1 MNPSILLVGAAL
13 FTWGIGEGMFFYF
26 VPLYM
31 QQFGASPIWIGS
43 ILGGF
48 GFVMMCAHI
57 PAGLLSDRLGRRP
70 LLRLA
75 WLIGMAAAWGMA
87 LAPSLPL
94 FVTAYLFYGL
104 TAFVSS
110 PLFSYVTA
118 ARGELSA
125 GRVMTLTSAMYNL
138 GAVIGPVSGGWLG
151 DHFGLQS
158 TFLGAALVFI
168 PSVVLLFFLP
178 PQPRETHD
186 GDGGGWQLLSNR
198 RFWGFLVLVFLTMF
212 AMYLPQPLTP
222 NFLQNERGVSF
233 SQLGWIGSAGS
244 LGNVLFNLGLGQLSP
259 TLGFALGQACV
270 GLFALLLWQGD
281 ALPWY
286 AAAYFLMGGYRAARM
301 LVFAQVRWLIHQAQ
315 MGLAYGITE
324 AVNSSAVILAP
335 LLAGFLYD
343 KDPASI
349 YAWSLLLIALGV
361 VLSLVFTPRSPSLPQ
376 HSPIPNP
383 QPGDR
388 HA

>member
-1 MNPSILLVGAAL
+1 MTPPVLMVGVAL
-13 FTWGIGEGMFFYF
+13 FTWGIGEGMFIYF
-26 VPLYM
+26 APLYM

-43 ILGGF
+43 ILGGY

-75 WLIGMAAAWGMA
+75 WLVGLGAAWGMA

-94 FVTAYLFYGL
+94 FAVAYLLYGV

-118 ARGELSA
+118 ARGKLSA

-138 GAVIGPVSGGWLG
+138 GAVIGPILGGWLS
-151 DHFGLQS
+151 DHFGLQAA
-158 TFLGAALVFI
+158 FLGAALVFI
-168 PSVVLLFFLP
+168 PSVVLVFFLP

-186 GDGGGWQLLSNR
+186 GDGSGQYLLSNR
-198 RFWGFLVLVFLTMF
+198 RFWGFLALVFLTMF

-222 NFLQNERGVSF
+222 NFLQNERGVSLI
-233 SQLGWIGSAGS
+233 QLGWIISAGS
-244 LGNVLFNLGLGQLSP
+244 LGNVLFNLLLGQFYPL
-259 TLGFALGQACV
+259 LGFVLGQVCV
-270 GLFALLLWQGD
+270 GLFALFLWQGD
-281 ALPWY
+281 APVWY

-324 AVNSSAVILAP
+324 AVNSFAVILAP

-349 YAWSLLLIALGV
+349 YALSLFLIALGV
-361 VLSLVFTPRSPSLPQ
+361 VFSLVFSP
-376 HSPIPNP
+376 HSSSPVAAPL
-383 QPGDR
+383 
-388 HA
+388 

>member
-1 MNPSILLVGAAL
+1 MTPPVLMVGAAL
-13 FTWGIGEGMFFYF
+13 FTWGIGEGMFIYF
-26 VPLYM
+26 APLYM

-43 ILGGF
+43 ILGGY

-75 WLIGMAAAWGMA
+75 WLAGLVAAWGMA

-94 FVTAYLFYGL
+94 FVVAYLLYGV

-118 ARGELSA
+118 ARGKLSA

-138 GAVIGPVSGGWLG
+138 GAVIGPISGGWLS
-151 DHFGLQS
+151 DHFGLQAA
-158 TFLGAALVFI
+158 FLGAALVFI
-168 PSVVLLFFLP
+168 PSVVLVLFLP

-186 GDGGGWQLLSNR
+186 GDGSGWHLLANR
-198 RFWGFLVLVFLTMF
+198 RFWGFLALVFLTMF

-244 LGNVLFNLGLGQLSP
+244 LGNVLFNLLLGQFSP
-259 TLGFALGQACV
+259 PLGFALGQVCV
-270 GLFALLLWQGD
+270 GLFALLLWRGD
-281 ALPWY
+281 APLWY

-324 AVNSSAVILAP
+324 AVNSFAVILAP

-343 KDPASI
+343 KNPASV
-349 YAWSLLLIALGV
+349 YALSLLLIALGV
-361 VLSLVFTPRSPSLPQ
+361 LFSLVFSPRSPSPVIGA
-376 HSPIPNP
+376 HP
-383 QPGDR
+383 
-388 HA
+388 

>member
-1 MNPSILLVGAAL
+1 MKSPLLMIGAAL

-26 VPLYM
+26 APLYM
-31 QQFGASPIWIGS
+31 QQLGASPIWIGS

-48 GFVMMCAHI
+48 SFVMMCAHI

-70 LLRLA
+70 IIRLA
-75 WLIGMAAAWGMA
+75 WLVGAVAAWGMA
-87 LAPSLPL
+87 LATSLQI
-94 FVTAYLFYGL
+94 FAIAYLLYGL

-118 ARGELSA
+118 ARGKLSA

-151 DHFGLQS
+151 DHFGLQA

-168 PSVVLLFFLP
+168 PSVALTLLLP
-178 PQPRETHD
+178 AQPRETHD
-186 GDGGGWQLLSNR
+186 GNEGSRQLLSNQ
-198 RFWGFLVLVFLTMF
+198 RFWGLLTLVFFTMF

-233 SQLGWIGSAGS
+233 SQLGWIGSIGS
-244 LGNVLFNLGLGQLSP
+244 LGNVLFNLLLGQLSP
-259 TLGFALGQACV
+259 LLGFALGQFCV
-270 GLFALLLWQGD
+270 GLFALLLWRGD
-281 ALPWY
+281 ALTWY
-286 AAAYFLMGGYRAARM
+286 AAAYFLMGGFRAARM

-324 AVNSSAVILAP
+324 AVNSSAMILAP
-335 LLAGFLYD
+335 LLSGFLYD
-343 KDPASI
+343 KNPASV
-349 YAWSLLLIALGV
+349 YM
-361 VLSLVFTPRSPSLPQ
+361 LSLPLISLGILASMIFAPRSPSTALIA
-376 HSPIPNP
+376 SS
-383 QPGDR
+383 
-388 HA
+388 

>member
-13 FTWGIGEGMFFYF
+13 FIWGIGEGMFFYF

-31 QQFGASPIWIGS
+31 QQLGASPIWIGS

-75 WLIGMAAAWGMA
+75 WMLGMAAAWGMA
-87 LAPSLPL
+87 LATSLPL
-94 FVTAYLFYGL
+94 FVGAYLLYGV

-118 ARGELSA
+118 ARGNLSA

-138 GAVIGPVSGGWLG
+138 GAVLGPISGGWLG
-151 DHFGLQS
+151 DRFGLRS
-158 TFLGAALVFI
+158 IFLGSALVFI

-178 PQPRETHD
+178 PQPRDAHD
-186 GDGGGWQLLSNR
+186 GDGAGRQLLFNR

-222 NFLQNERGVSF
+222 NFLQNERGISF
-233 SQLGWIGSAGS
+233 SQLGWMGSAGS
-244 LGNVLFNLGLGQLSP
+244 LGNVLFNLALGQFSP
-259 TLGFALGQACV
+259 PLGFALGQICV
-270 GLFALLLWQGD
+270 GLFALFLWQGD
-281 ALPWY
+281 APVWY
-286 AAAYFLMGGYRAARM
+286 ALAYFLLGGYRAARM

-324 AVNSSAVILAP
+324 AVNSFAVILAP

-343 KDPASI
+343 KDPASL
-349 YAWSLLLIALGV
+349 YALSLFLVALGV
-361 VLSLVFTPRSPSLPQ
+361 VLSLAFSPRPASAATVPDS
-376 HSPIPNP
+376 
-383 QPGDR
+383 
-388 HA
+388 

>member
-1 MNPSILLVGAAL
+1 MNPSILMVGAAL

-43 ILGGF
+43 ILGLF

-75 WLIGMAAAWGMA
+75 WLVGAGAAWGMA

-94 FVTAYLFYGL
+94 FVTSYLLYGV

-118 ARGELSA
+118 ARGKLSA

-138 GAVIGPVSGGWLG
+138 GAVIGPLSGGWLG
-151 DHFGLQS
+151 DYFGLQS
-158 TFLGAALVFI
+158 VFLGAALVFML
-168 PSVVLLFFLP
+168 SVALVLFLP

-186 GDGGGWQLLSNR
+186 GGGSGWELLSNR
-198 RFWGFLVLVFLTMF
+198 RFWSFLALVFFTMF

-222 NFLQNERGVSF
+222 NFLQNERGVSLR
-233 SQLGWIGSAGS
+233 QLGWIGSAGS
-244 LGNVLFNLGLGQLSP
+244 LGNVLFNLGLGHFSP
-259 TLGFALGQACV
+259 PLGFALGQVCV
-270 GLFALLLWQGD
+270 GLFALLLWQGKT
-281 ALPWY
+281 PGWY
-286 AAAYFLMGGYRAARM
+286 AAAFFLLGGYRAARM

-335 LLAGFLYD
+335 MLAGVLYD
-343 KDPASI
+343 KNPASI
-349 YAWSLLLIALGV
+349 YALSLLLIALGIF
-361 VLSLVFTPRSPSLPQ
+361 LSLILAQRSPSSLAV
-376 HSPIPNP
+376 S
-383 QPGDR
+383 D
-388 HA
+388 A

>member
-1 MNPSILLVGAAL
+1 MSPAIWMVGAAL

-31 QQFGASPIWIGS
+31 QQFGASPIGIGS
-43 ILGGF
+43 ILGLF

-75 WLIGMAAAWGMA
+75 WLIGMGAAWGMA
-87 LAPSLPL
+87 LAPSLSL
-94 FVTAYLFYGL
+94 FVVAYLLYGL

-125 GRVMTLTSAMYNL
+125 GRVMTLTSAMYNA
-138 GAVIGPVSGGWLG
+138 GAVMGPLSGGWLG
-151 DHFGLQS
+151 DRFGLQVA
-158 TFLGAALVFI
+158 FLGAALVFML
-168 PSVVLLFFLP
+168 SVALVLFLP

-186 GDGGGWQLLSNR
+186 GDGSGWQLLSNR
-198 RFWGFLVLVFLTMF
+198 RFWSFLAVVFFTMF

-222 NFLQNERGVSF
+222 NFLQNERGVSLR
-233 SQLGWIGSAGS
+233 QLGWIGSAGS
-244 LGNVLFNLGLGQLSP
+244 LGNVLFNLLLGYFSP
-259 TLGFALGQACV
+259 ALGFALGQVCV
-270 GLFALLLWQGD
+270 GLFALLLWQGKT
-281 ALPWY
+281 PGWY
-286 AAAYFLMGGYRAARM
+286 AAAFFLLGGYRAARM

-324 AVNSSAVILAP
+324 AVNSFAVILAP
-335 LLAGFLYD
+335 MLTGILYD
-343 KDPASI
+343 RNPASI
-349 YAWSLLLIALGV
+349 YALSLLLIALGV
-361 VLSLVFTPRSPSLPQ
+361 FLSLILAPRPPSSLAV
-376 HSPIPNP
+376 S
-383 QPGDR
+383 D
-388 HA
+388 A

>member
-1 MNPSILLVGAAL
+1 MNPSILMVGAAL
-13 FTWGIGEGMFFYF
+13 FTWGIGEGMFIYF

-75 WLIGMAAAWGMA
+75 WVVGLVAAWGMA
-87 LAPSLPL
+87 LAPSLPM
-94 FVTAYLFYGL
+94 FVVAYLLYGV

-118 ARGELSA
+118 ARGNLSA

-138 GAVIGPVSGGWLG
+138 GAVIGPIAGGWLG
-151 DHFGLQS
+151 DHFGLRS
-158 TFLGAALVFI
+158 VFLGASVIFI
-168 PSVVLLFFLP
+168 PSVVLVLFLP
-178 PQPRETHD
+178 PQPREIHD
-186 GDGGGWQLLSNR
+186 GDGSGRQLLSNR
-198 RFWGFLVLVFLTMF
+198 RFWGFLVVVFLTMF

-222 NFLQNERGVSF
+222 NFLQNERGISF

-244 LGNVLFNLGLGQLSP
+244 LGNVVFNLLLGQFAPLASFV
-259 TLGFALGQACV
+259 LGQVCVGAFALM
-270 GLFALLLWQGD
+270 LWQGD
-281 ALPWY
+281 APVWY

-301 LVFAQVRWLIHQAQ
+301 MVFAQVQLLIHRAQ

-324 AVNSSAVILAP
+324 AVNSFAVILAP

-343 KDPASI
+343 KDPASM
-349 YAWSLLLIALGV
+349 YTLSMLLVALGV
-361 VLSLVFTPRSPSLPQ
+361 LLSLVFSPRSPAPVAV
-376 HSPIPNP
+376 PKP
-383 QPGDR
+383 
-388 HA
+388 